1 MGFFSSFMKWAGE
14 KIEDLGDAIGGATGW
29 YGIST
34 VGEKIQEVFS
44 DEISEEKP
52 YDKNTSNANDA
63 ERLNELLVSFSE
75 ASLKQSETI
84 EKQCIRKI
92 EEYCDALI
100 EFLEKSSDITKD
112 RSNLK
117 RVKKNRG
124 KIKKVISGAIK
135 EPLAKKMSL
144 DDPECLRILKL
155 DSGIDKRNRMKNF
168 SNKIIQEALN
178 NLSEKVRDVLD
189 EQSEGIEEF
198 FSSYAESQEKEM
210 MNIKQQYDAM
220 LQDGNVE
227 ASDIEKRCIDPLVI
241 IRTAELMEGL
251 L

>member
-1 MGFFSSFMKWAGE
+1 
-14 KIEDLGDAIGGATGW
+14 
-29 YGIST
+29 
-34 VGEKIQEVFS
+34 
-44 DEISEEKP
+44 
-52 YDKNTSNANDA
+52 
-63 ERLNELLVSFSE
+63 
-75 ASLKQSETI
+75 
-84 EKQCIRKI
+84 
-92 EEYCDALI
+92 
-100 EFLEKSSDITKD
+100 
-112 RSNLK
+112 
-117 RVKKNRG
+117 
-124 KIKKVISGAIK
+124 
-135 EPLAKKMSL
+135 
-144 DDPECLRILKL
+144 
-155 DSGIDKRNRMKNF
+155 MKNF

-178 NLSEKVRDVLD
+178 NLAEKVRDVLD